1 MLSSRNANMNYV
13 TRGYITTGRNMEQQ
27 ITDLQTRL
35 SFLEDNID
43 QLNRTV
49 VEQQNQVYE
58 LQQLFS
64 QLQKQ
69 LRAITPSGIDAELD
83 VKPPHY

>member
-13 TRGYITTGRNMEQQ
+13 ITGYTNTGRNMEQQ

-58 LQQLFS
+58 LQQLLS

-69 LRAITPSGIDAELD
+69 LQAITPSGIDAELD

>member
-13 TRGYITTGRNMEQQ
+13 TTGHTNSGRKMEQT

-49 VEQQNQVYE
+49 VEQQNQMNL
-58 LQQLFS
+58 LQQLLS
-64 QLQKQ
+64 QLQTQ
-69 LRAITPSGIDAELD
+69 LRSITPSGIDAELD

>member
-1 MLSSRNANMNYV
+1 
-13 TRGYITTGRNMEQQ
+13 MEQQ

-49 VEQQNQVYE
+49 VEQQNQVFE
-58 LQQLFS
+58 LQQLLS
-64 QLQKQ
+64 ELQKQ